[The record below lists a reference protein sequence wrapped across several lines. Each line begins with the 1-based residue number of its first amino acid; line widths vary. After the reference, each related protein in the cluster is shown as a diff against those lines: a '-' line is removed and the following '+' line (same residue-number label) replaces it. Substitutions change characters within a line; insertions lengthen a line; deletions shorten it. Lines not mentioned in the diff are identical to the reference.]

1 MRLASAMLAGL
12 LPLLI
17 AAAAPAPPSLP
28 VQTATAINRY
38 PHDKSAFVEGLL
50 VHDGFLYESTGQ
62 VGRSS
67 IRKVVLATGKVVR
80 SASVPRPYFGEGIV
94 IWGKQLLSLTWQH
107 HKGFRWSLDGFKQ
120 VGSFSYP
127 GEGWA
132 LTSDGKSIIMS
143 DGTDQL
149 RFLDPV
155 TLAERRRVRVTLNGS
170 PLPQLNELEY
180 VDGEVLANVWH
191 TDFIV
196 RIDPGSGRVIGM
208 IDLTALTRA
217 ANVADPEG
225 VANGIA
231 WDAAKRKLYVTGKLW
246 PFLFEIAPPRRAVR

>member
-1 MRLASAMLAGL
+1 MRWLAFL
-12 LPLLI
+12 LPLLLI
-17 AAAAPAPPSLP
+17 GAAAPPPALP
-28 VQTATAINRY
+28 VQTATVIKRF
-38 PHDKSAFVEGLL
+38 PHDRSLFTEGLL
-50 VHDGFLYESTGQ
+50 IHDGFLYESSGQ

-67 IRKVVLATGKVVR
+67 IRKIVLATGKVVR
-80 SASVPRPYFGEGIV
+80 KANVPAPYFGEGIV

-107 HKGFRWSLDGFKQ
+107 HKGFRWSLDGFRQ
-120 VGSFSYP
+120 LGSFSYP

-132 LTSDGKSIIMS
+132 LTTDGKSIIMS

-155 TLAERRRVRVTLNGS
+155 TLAEKRRVRVTLNGS

-191 TDFIV
+191 TDFIA
-196 RIDPGSGRVIGM
+196 RIDPASGRVVGL

-246 PFLFEIAPPRRAVR
+246 PVLFEIAPPKRAVR